1 MYLVTFVFKVTKLE
15 SKPLTCILQVSIY
28 DNVMTMKTSDK
39 LIPGHDCMRSV
50 CPVSSVL
57 DIIGDKWTLLV
68 IRDLMFMGKRMY
80 SELADSMEKIPTNIL
95 ADRLKKLEAAD
106 LIEKKPYQDKPVRY
120 AYTLTKKGEAL
131 RPTLIEM
138 AVWGNNFIAGTAKA
152 PKEFLEK

>member
-1 MYLVTFVFKVTKLE
+1 M
-15 SKPLTCILQVSIY
+15 QVSKY
-28 DNVMTMKTSDK
+28 DNVVAMKKSEQ

-68 IRDLMFMGKRMY
+68 IRDLMFLGKRMY
-80 SELADSMEKIPTNIL
+80 NELADSMEKIPTNIL

-120 AYTLTKKGEAL
+120 AYTLTRKGEAL
-131 RPTLIEM
+131 RPMLIEM
-138 AVWGNNFIAGTAKA
+138 ATWGNNYIAGTAKA
-152 PKEFLEK
+152 PKELLKK

>member
-1 MYLVTFVFKVTKLE
+1 VTFVLKVTWLE
-15 SKPLTCILQVSIY
+15 SNLVACILQVNIY
-28 DNVMTMKTSDK
+28 DNVITMKKTEQQ
-39 LIPGHDCMRSV
+39 IPGYDCIRSV

-68 IRDLMFMGKRMY
+68 IRDLMFFGKRMY

-95 ADRLKKLEAAD
+95 ANRLKKLAAAD

-120 AYTLTKKGEAL
+120 AYTLTEKGEAL

-138 AVWGNNFIAGTAKA
+138 ALWGNSFIAGTAKP

>member
-1 MYLVTFVFKVTKLE
+1 MQVTVVEIILVTCF
-15 SKPLTCILQVSIY
+15 LQVTLY
-28 DNVMTMKTSDK
+28 DNVVTMKKSDK
-39 LIPGHDCMRSV
+39 QIPGLDCMRSM

-68 IRDLMFMGKRMY
+68 VRDLMFLGKRMY
-80 SELADSMEKIPTNIL
+80 SELADSFEKIPTNIL

-120 AYTLTKKGEAL
+120 AYTLTKRGEAL

-138 AVWGNNFIAGTAKA
+138 ATWGNNYIAGTEKV
-152 PKEFLEK
+152 PKEFMQK

>member
-1 MYLVTFVFKVTKLE
+1 MLQVTMLE
-15 SKPLTCILQVSIY
+15 NKPLTCILQVSIY
-28 DNVMTMKTSDK
+28 DIVMTMKKTAP

-68 IRDLMFMGKRMY
+68 IRDLMFLDKRMY

-95 ADRLKKLEAAD
+95 ADRLKKLESAD
-106 LIEKKPYQDKPVRY
+106 LIEKKPYQDRPVRY
-120 AYTLTKKGEAL
+120 AYTLTQRGEAL

-138 AVWGNNFIAGTAKA
+138 ATWGNNFIAGTAKT
-152 PKEFLEK
+152 PKEFLKK

>member
-1 MYLVTFVFKVTKLE
+1 MKVTWIEGKLV
-15 SKPLTCILQVSIY
+15 TCILQVIIY
-28 DNVMTMKTSDK
+28 DNLMAMKKSDNR
-39 LIPGHDCMRSV
+39 IPGHDCMRSM

-68 IRDLMFMGKRMY
+68 VRDLMFLGKRMY

-106 LIEKKPYQDKPVRY
+106 LIEKNPYQDKPVRY
-120 AYTLTKKGEAL
+120 AYTLTKRGEAL

-138 AVWGNNFIAGTAKA
+138 ATWGNSFIAGTAKP
-152 PKEFLEK
+152 PKEFMQK

>member
-1 MYLVTFVFKVTKLE
+1 MLE
-15 SKPLTCILQVSIY
+15 SKLVACILQVNIY
-28 DNVMTMKTSDK
+28 DNVMTMKKSDQ
-39 LIPGHDCMRSV
+39 LTPGHDCMRSV

-68 IRDLMFMGKRMY
+68 IRDLMFMGKRLY

-120 AYTLTKKGEAL
+120 AYTLTKRGEAL

-138 AVWGNNFIAGTAKA
+138 ATWGNNFIAGTAKP

>member
-1 MYLVTFVFKVTKLE
+1 MRQTKPVTCIMQVTF
-15 SKPLTCILQVSIY
+15 Y
-28 DNVMTMKTSDK
+28 DNVMVMKKSNK
-39 LIPGHDCMRSV
+39 QVPGHDCMRSL

-68 IRDLMFMGKRMY
+68 VRDLLFLGKRMY
-80 SELADSMEKIPTNIL
+80 SELADSMEKIPTNTL

-106 LIEKKPYQDKPVRY
+106 IIEKKPYQDKPVRY
-120 AYTLTKKGEAL
+120 AYTLSKKGEAL

-138 AVWGNNFIAGTAKA
+138 AIWGNNYIAGTAKA